1 LNFFVIPEHSQLA
14 RHLVEIDV
22 SVGDETLR
30 TDHPKL
36 AEILTTLSGRIVLS
50 LIPRNF
56 ILRLTRLMTASADT
70 GVLAVD
76 CGVYRFASMIVS
88 PVPG

>member
-36 AEILTTLSGRIVLS
+36 AEILAANGDIHLAQVDVYYYADR
-50 LIPRNF
+50 F
-56 ILRLTRLMTASADT
+56 DT
-70 GVLAVD
+70 GLEE
-76 CGVYRFASMIVS
+76 VYYWYPAEDVIVTDTWVEY
-88 PVPG
+88 VPA